1 MFSLQEWRLKFFQR
15 NLVYVLWTQ
24 IFVQPIG
31 YRYPLSHYLVTFFY
45 ALMLFRSALRQQNR
59 SSSYK
64 QSYCRDFLHER
75 EMSFDSMM
83 KATMMEPDADL
94 PSRSLFDL
102 WTIRPSHCELL
113 KAKHLCFRRT
123 SEETHRTPLA
133 RVFHYI
139 CGDVFEIT
147 SRQSDG
153 IRL

>member
-1 MFSLQEWRLKFFQR
+1 
-15 NLVYVLWTQ
+15 
-24 IFVQPIG
+24 
-31 YRYPLSHYLVTFFY
+31 
-45 ALMLFRSALRQQNR
+45 MLFRSALRQQNR

-123 SEETHRTPLA
+123 KLTEL